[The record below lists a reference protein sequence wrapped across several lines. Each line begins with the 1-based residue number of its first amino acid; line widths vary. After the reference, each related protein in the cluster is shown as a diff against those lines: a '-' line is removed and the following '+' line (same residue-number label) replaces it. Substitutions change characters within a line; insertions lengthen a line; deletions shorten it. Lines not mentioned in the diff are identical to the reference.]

1 MEVKKG
7 RQVRLG
13 GVLADLPSKT
23 YRNAEELLNEIEAA
37 EKMVKCAFF
46 VVHAVACGNH

>member
-1 MEVKKG
+1 MEAKKG

-37 EKMVKCAFF
+37 EKIDD
-46 VVHAVACGNH
+46 